1 MTESQAMADI
11 GPTGPSRA
19 KIRQRAKDAREF
31 ARNAD
36 HRLDND
42 DIIGALEWMDRVR
55 KCGVFSE
62 GQSE

>member
-1 MTESQAMADI
+1 MTAFDDI

-36 HRLDND
+36 RCLDNG

-55 KCGVFSE
+55 KSGIFGE
-62 GQSE
+62 GQGE